1 MPEICRFFG
10 IIVKMFFGDHSP
22 PHFHAYYGEHEAL
35 IDIHNLSIFA
45 GRLPPRAIGL
55 VIELFAYVLMNNRY
69 HLLLHTPR
77 ANLSRA
83 MQWFDSAGFEPFHKS
98 ARSLG

>member
-10 IIVKMFFGDHSP
+10 IVVKMFFDDHNP

-55 VIELFAYVLMNNRY
+55 VMEWANIYQKELLDDWA
-69 HLLLHTPR
+69 R
-77 ANLSRA
+77 AQRHQPILTIA
-83 MQWFDSAGFEPFHKS
+83 PLE
-98 ARSLG
+98 

>member
-10 IIVKMFFGDHSP
+10 IVVKMFFGDHSP

-55 VIELFAYVLMNNRY
+55 VMEWANIYGIQEFRLEPDFFAA
-69 HLLLHTPR
+69 T
-77 ANLSRA
+77 
-83 MQWFDSAGFEPFHKS
+83 
-98 ARSLG
+98 

>member
-10 IIVKMFFGDHSP
+10 IVVKMFFGDHSP
-22 PHFHAYYGEHEAL
+22 PHFHTYYGEHEAL

-55 VIELFAYVLMNNRY
+55 VMEWANIYQKELLDDWNRAQ
-69 HLLLHTPR
+69 HHQPILTIAPL
-77 ANLSRA
+77 
-83 MQWFDSAGFEPFHKS
+83 E
-98 ARSLG
+98 